1 MDVRTQMRSA
11 ARCNAR
17 REAVAAGDRRL
28 TFTTAWERGVRLANG
43 LLALGLKPQDRVG
56 VLEDNTL
63 ESADSFLGAAIANLV
78 RVPLYPRNARE
89 SHVHMLGHTGCRA
102 IVVAEKYVAEIEA
115 IRGELPELEH
125 VLVRDAGYEDWLAR
139 QFAVDPDPAIDPEDY
154 FIIRH
159 TGGTTGKSK
168 GVAYTHRAWLAA
180 GRDWFYLYPPV
191 EPGDSCL
198 HLAPISHG
206 SGYLF
211 TPIWLGGGRNVM
223 AEKFDPAGL
232 PDSAHSHAPDMQRER
247 TAYMF
252 MVPTILNAINRIPG
266 IESARFPHLKCMLV
280 SAAPISDETALKA
293 YEIFGDAMYQRYGQT
308 EVLPVAMMG
317 LRQWFAKD
325 VPGSQPLRACG
336 MPLPFAELQIW
347 NENNKPVPPGE
358 SGEIVAKTE
367 GQMQGFWNNPQATAE
382 RIVDGWVKTG
392 DIGRLDE
399 NGYLYMLDRA
409 DDMVISGGFNIYPAE
424 LENVIAAHPAV
435 VEVAV
440 FGIPDPRWGETPCAV
455 VCVKPEASVTEKE
468 LVELC
473 SVHLGNYKRPGKIVL
488 RHDPLPKTP
497 VGKIKR
503 KELREP
509 FWVGRERR
517 VAGN

>member
-1 MDVRTQMRSA
+1 VDVRTQMRSA
-11 ARCNAR
+11 AHYNAS
-17 REAVAAGDRRL
+17 REAVVAGDRRL
-28 TFTTAWERGVRLANG
+28 TFSEAWTRGLRMANA

-63 ESADSFLGAAIANLV
+63 ESSDFFLGAAIANLV

-89 SHVHMLGHTGCRA
+89 SHAHMLGHTGCRA
-102 IVVAEKYVAEIEA
+102 VVVAEKYQAEIEA
-115 IRGELPELEH
+115 VRGDLPALEH
-125 VLVRDAGYEDWLAR
+125 LLVRDAGYEAWLAG
-139 QFAVDPDPAIDPEDY
+139 QPDIDPDVPIDPEDNY
-154 FIIRH
+154 IIRH

-211 TPIWLGGGRNVM
+211 TPMWLGGGRNVM
-223 AEKFDPAGL
+223 CERFDPASL
-232 PDSAHSHAPDMQRER
+232 LDIMASER
-247 TAYMF
+247 IGYMF

-266 IESARFPHLKCMLV
+266 IETRKFPHLKCMMV

-293 YEIFGDAMYQRYGQT
+293 HQIFGAAMFQGYGQT

-317 LRQWFAKD
+317 PRQWFAKD
-325 VPGSQPLRACG
+325 VPGSEPLRACG
-336 MPLPFAELQIW
+336 MPLPFAQLQIW
-347 NENNKPVPPGE
+347 DEENRPVPPGE
-358 SGEIVAKTE
+358 TGEIVARTD
-367 GQMQGFWNNPQATAE
+367 GQMKGFWNNPEATAE
-382 RIVDGWVKTG
+382 RIVNGWVKTG
-392 DIGRLDE
+392 DVGRLDA

-409 DDMVISGGFNIYPAE
+409 DDMVISGGYNIYPAE
-424 LENVIAAHPAV
+424 LENVIAAHPATL
-435 VEVAV
+435 EVAV
-440 FGIPDPRWGETPCAV
+440 FGIPDARWGETPCAV
-455 VCVKPEASVTEKE
+455 VCVRPDVAVSEKE
-468 LVELC
+468 LIELC
-473 SVHLGNYKRPGKIVL
+473 AEKLGAYKRPGKVVL
-488 RHDPLPKTP
+488 RAEPLPKTP
-497 VGKIKR
+497 VGKIRR

-509 FWVGRERR
+509 FWVGHARR

>member
-11 ARCNAR
+11 ARYNAR
-17 REAVAAGDRRL
+17 REAIAAGERRL
-28 TFTTAWERGVRLANG
+28 TFAEAWDRGVRLANG
-43 LLALGLKPQDRVG
+43 LLALGLGPQDRVG

-63 ESADSFLGAAIANLV
+63 ESSDFFLAAAIANLV
-78 RVPLYPRNARE
+78 RVPLYPRNARD
-89 SHVHMLGHTGCRA
+89 SHVHMLGHTGCRVA
-102 IVVAEKYVAEIEA
+102 VVSEKYAPEIEV
-115 IRGELPELEH
+115 IRGELPDLAH
-125 VLVRDAGYEDWLAR
+125 VLVRDAGYEAWLGR
-139 QFAVDPDPAIDPEDY
+139 QSAVDPDPAIDPGDI

-168 GVAYTHRAWLAA
+168 GVAYTHHAWLAA

-211 TPIWLGGGRNVM
+211 TPMWLGGGRNVM

-232 PDSAHSHAPDMQRER
+232 LDSVHSHAPDMQAER
-247 TAYMF
+247 IGYMF

-266 IESARFPHLKCMLV
+266 IESRRFPDLKCMMV

-293 YEIFGDAMYQRYGQT
+293 HEIFGDAMYQGYGQT

-317 LRQWFAKD
+317 PRQWFAKD
-325 VPGSQPLRACG
+325 MPGSAPLRACG
-336 MPLPFAELQIW
+336 MPLPFAQIQIW
-347 NENNKPVPPGE
+347 DEDNKPVPPGAT
-358 SGEIVAKTE
+358 GEIVAKTE

-392 DIGRLDE
+392 DVGRLDE

-435 VEVAV
+435 LEVAV
-440 FGIPDPRWGETPCAV
+440 FGIPDARWGE
-455 VCVKPEASVTEKE
+455 
-468 LVELC
+468 
-473 SVHLGNYKRPGKIVL
+473 
-488 RHDPLPKTP
+488 
-497 VGKIKR
+497 
-503 KELREP
+503 
-509 FWVGRERR
+509 
-517 VAGN
+517 

>member
-1 MDVRTQMRSA
+1 MDVRTQMRNSA
-11 ARCNAR
+11 RYNAQ
-17 REAVAAGDRRL
+17 REAIVAGDRRL
-28 TFTTAWERGVRLANG
+28 SFAEAWDRGVRMANG
-43 LLALGLKPQDRVG
+43 LLALGLEPQDRVG

-63 ESADSFLGAAIANLV
+63 ESSDLFLGAAIANLV

-89 SHVHMLGHTGCRA
+89 SHAHMLGHTGCRA
-102 IVVAEKYVAEIEA
+102 VVVAEKYAEEIQGL
-115 IRGELPELEH
+115 RGDLPAVEH
-125 VLVRDAGYEDWLAR
+125 VVVRDAGYEGWLAR
-139 QFAVDPDPAIDPEDY
+139 QSNVDPDPVIDPQHY

-168 GVAYTHRAWLAA
+168 GVAYTHQAWLAA

-223 AEKFDPAGL
+223 AEKFDPASL
-232 PDSAHSHAPDMQRER
+232 LDLMETER
-247 TAYMF
+247 TGYMF

-266 IESARFPHLKCMLV
+266 IEQRKFPHLKCMLV
-280 SAAPISDETALKA
+280 SSAPIADETALKA
-293 YEIFGDAMYQRYGQT
+293 YEIFGDAMYQGYGQT

-317 LRQWFAKD
+317 PRQWFAKD

-336 MPLPFAELQIW
+336 MPLPFAQLQIW
-347 NENNKPVPPGE
+347 DEENQPVPPGE
-358 SGEIVAKTE
+358 AGEIVAKTE
-367 GQMQGFWNNPQATAE
+367 GQMQGFWNNPEATAE
-382 RIVDGWVKTG
+382 RIVNGWVKTG
-392 DIGRLDE
+392 DIGRLDA

-424 LENVIAAHPAV
+424 LENIIAAHPGV
-435 VEVAV
+435 LEVAV

-455 VCVKPEASVTEKE
+455 VCVKPDGAVTEKE
-468 LVELC
+468 LVDLC
-473 SVHLGNYKRPGKIVL
+473 SVHLGNYKRPGRIVI

-509 FWVGRERR
+509 FWAGHARR

>member
-11 ARCNAR
+11 AHYNAH
-17 REAVAAGDRRL
+17 REAVVAGGRRL
-28 TFTTAWERGVRLANG
+28 TFGEAWMRGVRMANG
-43 LLALGLKPQDRVG
+43 LRALGLQPQDRVG

-63 ESADSFLGAAIANLV
+63 ESSDFFLGAAIANLV
-78 RVPLYPRNARE
+78 RVPLYPRNAPE
-89 SHVHMLGHTGCRA
+89 SHLHMLRHTGCRA
-102 IVVAEKYVAEIEA
+102 VVVAEKYAAEIDA
-115 IRGELPELEH
+115 VRGNLPDLVH
-125 VLVRDAGYEDWLAR
+125 FLVRDGSYETWLS
-139 QFAVDPDPAIDPEDY
+139 QQSDVDPDLPVSSNDY

-211 TPIWLGGGRNVM
+211 TPMWLGGGRNVM
-223 AEKFDPAGL
+223 AEKFDPASL
-232 PDSAHSHAPDMQRER
+232 LDLMEEER
-247 TAYMF
+247 IGYMF

-266 IESARFPHLKCMLV
+266 VEKRRFPDLKCMLV

-293 YEIFGDAMYQRYGQT
+293 YKIFGDAMYQGYGQT

-317 LRQWFAKD
+317 PRQWFARD
-325 VPGSQPLRACG
+325 MPGSQPLRACG
-336 MPLPFAELQIW
+336 MPLPFARLEIW
-347 NENNKPVPPGE
+347 DENNRPVAPGE
-358 SGEIVAKTE
+358 TGEIVAKTD
-367 GQMQGFWNNPQATAE
+367 GQMQGFWNDPKATAE

-392 DIGRLDE
+392 DIGRLDR

-424 LENVIAAHPAV
+424 LENVIAAHPSV
-435 VEVAV
+435 IEVAV

-455 VCVKPEASVTEKE
+455 VCVRPDSAVSETE
-468 LVELC
+468 LIDLC
-473 SVHLGNYKRPGKIVL
+473 ATHLGSYKRPGKVVL
-488 RHDPLPKTP
+488 RHEPLPKTP
-497 VGKIKR
+497 VGKIRR

-509 FWVGRERR
+509 FWGGRDRR